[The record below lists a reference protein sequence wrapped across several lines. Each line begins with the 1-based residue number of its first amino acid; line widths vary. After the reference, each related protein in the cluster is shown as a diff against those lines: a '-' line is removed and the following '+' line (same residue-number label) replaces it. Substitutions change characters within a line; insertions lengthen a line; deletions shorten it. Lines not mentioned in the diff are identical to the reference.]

1 MSATHQDPALPVP
14 QFDTETRGEAIE
26 GHQLPDDVFVLDAV
40 THAYNL
46 APDNARNKY
55 GLQLGALVAGIH
67 ETWNPPELTM
77 PQEVYRG
84 NTSIETVVRTVL
96 EESQTTM
103 MAHHVLRLDS
113 WFHDG
118 LCTEAKTVEALHR
131 WPQRVVGYVGVDPLS
146 GPEVYLDDLRRQV
159 ALMPD
164 AVGLKLYPHGV
175 DPYRRWRADDPE
187 ILELFSLAQEL
198 GLRTIAIHKAVPNG
212 AVPMDPYKVDDID
225 IAADALPDM
234 AFEIVHA
241 GMAFLDETAWAVGRY
256 PNVYAN
262 LEITTSLLHHAPGWF
277 EEILAQ
283 LIFWGGPQKILW
295 STGSILVHPQHLL
308 ERMWAF
314 RFSDRVRHKFGIPQI
329 TREDKELI
337 LGRNFARMI
346 GMDADAALTAV
357 ADDEFSRSRA
367 EQGLSEPF
375 SHWRKV
381 SQA

>member
-1 MSATHQDPALPVP
+1 MSVANPDSALPTP
-14 QFDTETRGEAIE
+14 TFDDQSRGEPIS
-26 GHQLPDDVFVLDAV
+26 GQRLPDDVFVLDAV

-46 APDNARNKY
+46 DPANAQNKY
-55 GLQLGALVAGIH
+55 GIQLGGLVAGIH
-67 ETWNPPELTM
+67 ATWNPPELTM

-84 NTSIETVVRTVL
+84 NTAMETVVRTVL

-103 MAHHVLRLDS
+103 LAHHVLRLDS

-118 LCTEAKTVEALHR
+118 LCAEDKTLEALQR
-131 WPQRVVGYVGVDPLS
+131 WPQRVLGYVGVDPLA
-146 GPEVYLDDLRRQV
+146 GPEVYMDDLRRQV
-159 ALMPD
+159 ELMPG

-187 ILELFSLAQEL
+187 IIELFSLAQEL
-198 GLRTIAIHKAVPNG
+198 GLKSIAIHKAVPNG

-234 AFEIVHA
+234 AFEIVHS
-241 GMAFLDETAWAVGRY
+241 GMAFLDETAWAIGRY

-283 LIFWGGPQKILW
+283 LIFWGGPEKIIW
-295 STGSILVHPQHLL
+295 STGAILVHPQHVL
-308 ERMWAF
+308 EKMWAF
-314 RFSDRVRHKFGIPQI
+314 QFSERVMHKFGIPQM

-337 LGRNFARMI
+337 LGRNFARMV
-346 GMDADAALTAV
+346 GLDVDAAVAAL
-357 ADDEFSRSRA
+357 ADDEFSRKRR
-367 EQGLSEPF
+367 EHGLARPF
-375 SHWRKV
+375 SYWRTV
-381 SQA
+381 SGS